1 MHAKILGPW
10 ADFPP
15 RIRQLLWG
23 QLCMNASHFM
33 TVPLLA
39 VFLSR
44 DLLLGP
50 AALAT
55 VMGAN
60 LLLAQSLPLLAGPLV
75 DRYGAKPALVLGLC
89 LRGVGLAGFASQS
102 DTVLLVLSACLCGA
116 GVAVYE
122 SALFGVLGREPQER
136 LSAVFA
142 ANNQMLNL
150 GVIVGPILG
159 AVGSAFSVRACFA
172 VSAVLFGLLALRAW
186 RQPAVDSAQSPT
198 SGGWRSMRT
207 ALTHRPFQ
215 LLVCAAMP
223 WYFLFP
229 QLYVAFPI
237 YLKNLSDS
245 GSTAAIYV
253 VNGIVGVGFM
263 VLARQWLV
271 HTPPR
276 QLLLVAY
283 AVASLLFASVALTDS
298 LLWFYLFVVGYT
310 VVETTILPAI
320 ETLTSTVAPDGSQG
334 TFFGVLSVAG
344 ALAGT
349 AGYYVGSWLV
359 VDGARATA
367 WLVFGAVGALGVA
380 LTAALWAQV
389 APATLRRPSAA
400 L

>member
-1 MHAKILGPW
+1 MRARIFGTW
-10 ADFPP
+10 AHFPP
-15 RIRQLLWG
+15 SIRHLLWG

-44 DLLLGP
+44 DLGLGP

-75 DRYGAKPALVLGLC
+75 DKYGAKPALVLGLC
-89 LRGVGLAGFASQS
+89 LRGLGLAGFASQS
-102 DTVLLVLSACLCGA
+102 DTAPLVLSACLCGA

-122 SALFGVLGREPQER
+122 SALFGVLGREPPER

-150 GVIVGPILG
+150 GVIVGPLLG
-159 AVGSAFSVRACFA
+159 ALGSTISVRACFA
-172 VSAVLFGLLALRAW
+172 VSAVLFGILSLRAW
-186 RQPAVDSAQSPT
+186 RQPAMARAHTPAT
-198 SGGWRSMRT
+198 GGWRSLRT
-207 ALTHRPFQ
+207 ALAHRPFQ
-215 LLVCAAMP
+215 WLVCAAMP

-237 YLKNLSDS
+237 YLKNLSES
-245 GSTAAIYV
+245 TSTAPIYV

-263 VLARQWLV
+263 VLARRWLIR
-271 HTPPR
+271 TPPR

-283 AVASLLFASVALTDS
+283 TAASLLFASVALTES
-298 LLWFYLFVVGYT
+298 LVWFYLFVVGYT
-310 VVETTILPAI
+310 VVETTILPAL

-359 VDGARATA
+359 VDGARSTA
-367 WLVFGAVGALGVA
+367 WLVFGAVGALGVVLA
-380 LTAALWAQV
+380 LVLRTHLAGQLQSEAATA
-389 APATLRRPSAA
+389 
-400 L
+400 

>member
-1 MHAKILGPW
+1 MRARIFGTW
-10 ADFPP
+10 AHFPQ
-15 RIRQLLWG
+15 RIRHLLWG

-44 DLLLGP
+44 DLGLGP

-60 LLLAQSLPLLAGPLV
+60 LLWAQSLPLLAGPLV

-89 LRGVGLAGFASQS
+89 LRAVGLAGFASQS
-102 DTVLLVLSACLCGA
+102 DTVLLVFSACLCGA

-122 SALFGVLGREPQER
+122 SALFGVLGREPPER

-150 GVIVGPILG
+150 GVIVGPVLG
-159 AVGSAFSVRACFA
+159 ALGSAFSVRACFA
-172 VSAVLFGLLALRAW
+172 VSAVLFGMLSLRAW
-186 RQPAVDSAQSPT
+186 RQPAMDGAHTPA
-198 SGGWRSMRT
+198 SGGWRSLRS

-237 YLKNLSDS
+237 YLKNLSES
-245 GSTAAIYV
+245 GSTAPIYV

-271 HTPPR
+271 RTPPR

-283 AVASLLFASVALTDS
+283 TAAALLFASVALTDS

-310 VVETTILPAI
+310 VVETTILPAL

-367 WLVFGAVGALGVA
+367 WLVFGAVGALGVV
-380 LTAALWAQV
+380 LTLV
-389 APATLRRPSAA
+389 LRAHTAGLRPSEAA
-400 L
+400 TA

>member
-1 MHAKILGPW
+1 MYARIFGTW
-10 ADFPP
+10 AHFPP
-15 RIRQLLWG
+15 RIRRLLWG

-44 DLLLGP
+44 DLGLGP

-89 LRGVGLAGFASQS
+89 LRGFGLAGFASQS
-102 DTVLLVLSACLCGA
+102 DTALLVLSACLCGA

-122 SALFGVLGREPQER
+122 SALFGVLGREPPER

-150 GVIVGPILG
+150 GVIVGPVLG

-172 VSAVLFGLLALRAW
+172 VSAVLFGMLSLRAW
-186 RQPAVDSAQSPT
+186 RQPAMNSAHTPA
-198 SGGWRSMRT
+198 SGGWRSLRT

-237 YLKNLSDS
+237 YLKNLSES
-245 GSTAAIYV
+245 GSTAPIYV
-253 VNGIVGVGFM
+253 VNGIVGVAFM

-271 HTPPR
+271 RTPPR

-283 AVASLLFASVALTDS
+283 VAASLLFASVALTDS

-310 VVETTILPAI
+310 VVETTILPAL
-320 ETLTSTVAPDGSQG
+320 ETLTSTLAPDGSQG

-367 WLVFGAVGALGVA
+367 WLVFGAVGALGVV
-380 LTAALWAQV
+380 LTLVLRAHTAGRQPSEAATA
-389 APATLRRPSAA
+389 
-400 L
+400 